1 LASGRGAR
9 PSLALSL
16 VGAGLLLAV
25 GYPLVAARAVEAFGS
40 RGVGAALFALGLV
53 SFGLSL
59 RRSIPG
65 LWLGLR
71 LLPLA
76 LPALA
81 LASGDALFL
90 AAVPAAIQAM
100 LCALFLGSLRGGG
113 SILEQA
119 ARTLEPFA
127 PDFIGP
133 YCRKA
138 TLAFAALFAAQAAVL
153 AMFALGAAEQDWA
166 ATASFW
172 TIAPV
177 LACTLV
183 EFLVRKTHFRNYGDA
198 PWDRVL
204 RALLP
209 PENTAQGRRSLEWI
223 RRKRA
228 ELGLPPPPL
237 GRRD

>member
-9 PSLALSL
+9 PELALTL
-16 VGAGLLLAV
+16 VGAGMALAI
-25 GYPLVAARAVEAFGS
+25 GYPLAAARAVEAFGS
-40 RGVGAALFALGLV
+40 RGVGAGLFVFGLA
-53 SFGLSL
+53 SFALSL

-65 LWLGLR
+65 LGLGLR

-76 LPALA
+76 LPAFA
-81 LASGDALFL
+81 LASGDARFL

-138 TLAFAALFAAQAAVL
+138 TLAFAALFAVQAAALAVL
-153 AMFALGAAEQDWA
+153 ALGAAEPGWA
-166 ATASFW
+166 ATASLW

-177 LACTLV
+177 LAATFV
-183 EFLVRKTHFRNYGDA
+183 EFLVRKTHFRNYGDT
-198 PWDRVL
+198 PWDRLL
-204 RALLP
+204 RGLLP

-228 ELGLPPPPL
+228 ELGLPPP
-237 GRRD
+237 

>member
-9 PSLALSL
+9 PGRTLTL

-25 GYPLVAARAVEAFGS
+25 GYPVAAARAVEAFGS
-40 RGVGAALFALGLV
+40 RGVGAALFAVGLA
-53 SFGLSL
+53 SFALSL

-65 LWLGLR
+65 LGLGLR
-71 LLPLA
+71 WLPLA
-76 LPALA
+76 LPGLA
-81 LASGDALFL
+81 LASGEARFL
-90 AAVPAAIQAM
+90 AAVPAAIQGM

-127 PDFIGP
+127 PDFIAP

-138 TLAFAALFAAQAAVL
+138 TVAFAALFAAQAAVL
-153 AMFALGAAEQDWA
+153 AGLALRAAGAGWA
-166 ATASFW
+166 GAASFW
-172 TIAPV
+172 TIAPL
-177 LACTLV
+177 LAATFV
-183 EFLVRKTHFRNYGDA
+183 EFLVRKAHFRNYGDA

-204 RALLP
+204 RALFP

-223 RRKRA
+223 RTKRA
-228 ELGLPPPPL
+228 ELGLPPP
-237 GRRD
+237 R

>member
-9 PSLALSL
+9 PSLALTL
-16 VGAGLLLAV
+16 VGAGLLLAI
-25 GYPLVAARAVEAFGS
+25 GYPLAAAEAVEAFGS
-40 RGVGAALFALGLV
+40 RAVGAALFGLGLA
-53 SFGLSL
+53 SFALSL
-59 RRSIPG
+59 RRAVPG
-65 LWLGLR
+65 LGLGLR
-71 LLPLA
+71 GLPLA

-81 LASGDALFL
+81 LASGDARFL

-100 LCALFLGSLRGGG
+100 LAALFLGSLRGGG

-119 ARTLEPFA
+119 ARTLEPYA

-138 TLAFAALFAAQAAVL
+138 TLAFAALFAVLAAVL
-153 AMFALGAAEQDWA
+153 AALALGATERDWA
-166 ATASFW
+166 RAASFW

-177 LACTLV
+177 LAATFV

-204 RALLP
+204 RRLLP
-209 PENTAQGRRSLEWI
+209 PESTAAGRRSLEWI
-223 RRKRA
+223 RSKRA
-228 ELGLPPPPL
+228 ELGLPPPAP

>member
-1 LASGRGAR
+1 MASGRGAR
-9 PSLALSL
+9 PGQTLTL

-25 GYPLVAARAVEAFGS
+25 GYPLLAARAVDAFGS
-40 RGVGAALFALGLV
+40 RSVGAALFAVGLT
-53 SFGLSL
+53 SFALSL
-59 RRSIPG
+59 RRSVPG
-65 LWLGLR
+65 LGLGLR
-71 LLPLA
+71 ILPLA

-81 LASGDALFL
+81 LASGDARFL
-90 AAVPAAIQAM
+90 AAVPAAIQAI

-138 TLAFAALFAAQAAVL
+138 TLAFAALFAVQAVVLAVL
-153 AMFALGAAEQDWA
+153 ALGATEREWA

-177 LACTLV
+177 VACTFV
-183 EFLVRKTHFRNYGDA
+183 EFLVRKSHFRNYGDA

-204 RALLP
+204 RSLLP

-228 ELGLPPPPL
+228 ELGLPPP
-237 GRRD
+237 

>member
-9 PSLALSL
+9 PSLALTL
-16 VGAGLLLAV
+16 VGAGLLLAI
-25 GYPLVAARAVEAFGS
+25 GYPLLAARAIEAFGS
-40 RGVGAALFALGLV
+40 RGVGAALLGIGSL
-53 SFGLSL
+53 SFVLSL
-59 RRSIPG
+59 RRSVPG
-65 LWLGLR
+65 LGLGLR

-81 LASGDALFL
+81 LASGDARFV
-90 AAVPAAIQAM
+90 AAVPAAIQVM
-100 LCALFLGSLRGGG
+100 LCALFLGSLRAGG

-138 TLAFAALFAAQAAVL
+138 TLAFAALFASQALVL
-153 AMFALGAAEQDWA
+153 AALALGAAEGDWTRA
-166 ATASFW
+166 ASFW

-177 LACTLV
+177 LAATFV

-198 PWDRVL
+198 PWDRLL

-223 RRKRA
+223 RKKRA
-228 ELGLPPPPL
+228 ELGLPPP
-237 GRRD
+237 